1 MIKNIKAGAD
11 IHAGD
16 GDYSEGTREGYDAF
30 VKIRNKSI
38 VAGRLRDIGFQSGLL
53 SAESN
58 GVDAVELTLAQ
69 KKFADLIV
77 RECIGCCE
85 QVISD
90 PVPESVDTWLN
101 GGSQCID
108 EIKEHFGVEE

>member
-1 MIKNIKAGAD
+1 MNERIRELATRTV
-11 IHAGD
+11 
-16 GDYSEGTREGYDAF
+16 GDYSNNDYWPFFTE
-30 VKIRNKSI
+30 
-38 VAGRLRDIGFQSGLL
+38 
-53 SAESN
+53 
-58 GVDAVELTLAQ
+58 ELE
-69 KKFADLIV
+69 KFAELIV